1 MRVVINDANIL
12 IDLAKLELL
21 DVFSQLNFEL
31 HSTDFVLAELN
42 KSQRVLIDKL
52 ILDNV
57 LNIIKTEDIDDFNG
71 ISSLLERTNGL
82 SFEDCS
88 VWYYSKKMNGIL
100 LTGDGKLRKQARK
113 DEIVVKG
120 IIYIFDEL
128 LAQGL
133 ISYAI
138 AILRMKQLIQL
149 NMRLP
154 EAEIEKRLI
163 EWELKNNLG

>member
-113 DEIVVKG
+113 DEIEVKG

-133 ISYAI
+133 ISYEI
-138 AILRMKQLIQL
+138 AILRMRQLIQL

>member
-113 DEIVVKG
+113 DEIEVKG